1 VVHSVCRV
9 DLSRLDSR
17 VLQMV
22 SKPTFAATSACELG
36 ARHGVHCACRLCGVH
51 GVAHV
56 PALGARSRVLR
67 GNVLVIICLIVG
79 MLGPMRTSGSLRG
92 VYVTPGL
99 IWNLAH
105 SGPCEC
111 YEILWRV

>member
-1 VVHSVCRV
+1 VWFIQRAEWIRAVWTLGHYK
-9 DLSRLDSR
+9 
-17 VLQMV
+17 MV
-22 SKPTFAATSACELG
+22 SEPTFAAMGMCGLG
-36 ARHGVHCACRLCGVH
+36 AGHGVHCVCRLCGVH

-67 GNVLVIICLIVG
+67 GNVPGYRCLIVG
-79 MLGPMRTSGSLRG
+79 MLGPTRTSGSLRG
-92 VYVTPGL
+92 VYVTPGP

-111 YEILWRV
+111 YEIL